1 MNEII
6 HTDSE
11 IFSTTTQTP
20 MTLPEL
26 PINIRQA
33 TMDDLPFIDRLQKKN
48 TKKVGFLPTKALE
61 GKIKLRQVLIAEK
74 VASCELRVASEEKVA
89 SCELRVTSK
98 DADASHGNSASVLPT
113 HNSQLATT
121 RVGYLI
127 GNDQYYKRDDLGCIF
142 QVNIVE
148 EYKRHL
154 VAASLLKAQFEA
166 SAWGCKLYCCWC
178 AQDLE
183 ANKFWEAMGFVALA
197 YRVGAELKGPKG
209 PDGKPTPRV
218 HIFWQKRIRAGDSTT
233 PWWFPSKTAGGQMNA
248 DRIVLPIPP
257 GVRWSDTQHLILP
270 SEFES
275 SRALPASLN
284 ALPEPASALQ
294 KPKRAPMKKSKLIEK
309 PLSVRRN
316 GLMFN
321 IPKPGALVQEV
332 ETKIEKQPKEKA
344 PRVKSACDEKLVT
357 AARELRDRWLEEV
370 NAGRYAPHCA
380 AKYDVARQL
389 SEEVLIE
396 ALPMTEVN
404 ERKLLAA

>member
-6 HTDSE
+6 HTTSE
-11 IFSTTTQTP
+11 IASTTALAPT
-20 MTLPEL
+20 TLPEL
-26 PINIRQA
+26 PIKIRQA
-33 TMDDLPFIDRLQKKN
+33 TLDDLPFIDSLQKKN

-61 GKIKLRQVLIAEK
+61 GKIKLKQVLIAEE
-74 VASCELRVASEEKVA
+74 VGGRLSTVGAGEPRIAP
-89 SCELRVTSK
+89 T
-98 DADASHGNSASVLPT
+98 ADRRLPT
-113 HNSQLATT
+113 TSI
-121 RVGYLI
+121 GYLI
-127 GNDQYYKRDDLGCIF
+127 GNDQYFKRDDVGCIF

-148 EYKRHL
+148 GYQRHL
-154 VAASLLKAQFEA
+154 VGASLLKAQFEA

-178 AQDLE
+178 AQDLS
-183 ANKFWEAMGFVALA
+183 ANKFWESMGFVALA

-218 HIFWQKRIRAGDSTT
+218 HIFWQKRIRKGDTTT

>member
-1 MNEII
+1 MYEII

-233 PWWFPSKTAGGQMNA
+233 PWWFPSKTSGGELNA
-248 DRIVLPIPP
+248 HRVVLPIPP
-257 GVRWSDTQHLILP
+257 GKHWSDTQALILP
-270 SEFES
+270 SEFKA
-275 SRALPASLN
+275 SRALPA
-284 ALPEPASALQ
+284 PEATST
-294 KPKRAPMKKSKLIEK
+294 KEKRAPVKKVK
-309 PLSVRRN
+309 PVAPPVAVKRN
-316 GLMFN
+316 GLMYS
-321 IPKPGALVQEV
+321 IPKPGEV
-332 ETKIEKQPKEKA
+332 VEKPKVEKIKKEKA
-344 PRVKSACDEKLVT
+344 PREKVESDPKLVAFT
-357 AARELRDRWLEEV
+357 RELRDRWLEEV
-370 NAGRYAPHCA
+370 NSGRFLPFSQS
-380 AKYDVARQL
+380 KYDVCR
-389 SEEVLIE
+389 LIGDEMME
-396 ALPMTEVN
+396 APAAINRLTGETPVPP